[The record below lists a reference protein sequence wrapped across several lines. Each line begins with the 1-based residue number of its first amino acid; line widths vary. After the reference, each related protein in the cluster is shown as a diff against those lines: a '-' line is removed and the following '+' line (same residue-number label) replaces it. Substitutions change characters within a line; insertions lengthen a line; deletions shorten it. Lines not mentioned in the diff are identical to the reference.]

1 MASSRSLSLRERV
14 GARAGPL
21 PALLAALLL
30 ALLPSTTFAHA
41 NLERSIPAPSTVVVE
56 QPRAVS
62 LYFSEE
68 PELRLTEL
76 RLLDP
81 AGRLLQTLP
90 PRPVPGDSRAVQ
102 AALPELQPGTVVV
115 VWRTT
120 SAVDGHTTQG
130 AVPFTYG
137 LGQIPQSVDV
147 GLSGTPVYT
156 PQPLAVFARALT
168 FAGVAGLVGGLAFG
182 PLVLGPALAALP
194 GRRGRRRAD
203 GPTPVEASAT
213 RALTTL
219 GLVAAGLL
227 IVGTALHA
235 IAQAA
240 EAAGVGPREALGEP
254 LQRAMLGT
262 RYGSIFGARLLL
274 ALALALLTPL
284 AAARPTGRLRWVA
297 LALAA
302 GLLLTLSLGS
312 HAAAV
317 PQLTSAAVALDW
329 LHVGAASVWV
339 GGLAQLCFLAAT
351 LTRLPPGRDIAE
363 QPAAALALVVQR
375 FSAMLPVVAV
385 IAVTGVV
392 QSLIHV
398 GLDVRALDAT
408 PYGQTLLLKVAL
420 VAAMGML
427 GIVHWRMVGPRMRAL
442 AAVASRATADALV
455 RVGERFRWTALAE
468 TALGVAVL
476 VATGLLT
483 AQQPGR
489 DAAVALRHVTA
500 TGRAE
505 GTSFELTLTPG
516 EAGLNRYELE
526 LSPAPRAVEKVVLR
540 ATHQDMQM
548 GEQEVELREVE
559 PGRYVAEGGHLSMF
573 GRWNV
578 TPIVRVPGQSD
589 ARVDM
594 AVRVDEPLSVRLADA
609 PPPIEITT
617 PMVVGAQ
624 GVIFGVIVI
633 IAAGQ
638 LRRRAARAALAALL
652 IGCGA
657 VGFGGYTAASAFQAQ
672 SESVRRVR
680 SPVPIDDAALA
691 QGRALYQQ
699 HCLSCH
705 GFAGRGDGPLGRTL
719 NPRPADL
726 RIHVTEHPEGQLYA
740 WVTNGVPGTAMPAFR
755 DLIPEDDRWRVVAFI
770 RGFSETGPAPAQT
783 AVAQL
788 QPATPAKPGAPASKP

>member
-1 MASSRSLSLRERV
+1 V
-14 GARAGPL
+14 RAGRL
-21 PALLAALLL
+21 PALIAALLL
-30 ALLPSTTFAHA
+30 VLLLPSTALAHA

-56 QPRAVS
+56 QPRLVT
-62 LYFSEE
+62 LFFSEE
-68 PELRLTEL
+68 PEPRLTEL

-102 AALPELQPGTVVV
+102 APLPELQPGTVVV

-137 LGQIPQSVDV
+137 LGQVPQSVDV

-156 PQPLAVFARALT
+156 PQPLAVLARALT
-168 FAGVAGLVGGLAFG
+168 FAGVAGLAGGLAFG

-194 GRRGRRRAD
+194 GRRGRRRGD
-203 GPTPVEASAT
+203 DEPTPVEAAAA

-219 GLVAAGLL
+219 GVVAAGLV

-274 ALALALLTPL
+274 AFALALLTPL
-284 AAARPTGRLRWVA
+284 AAARPTGPLRWTA

-317 PQLTSAAVALDW
+317 PQLTAAAVALDW
-329 LHVGAASVWV
+329 LHVAAASVWV
-339 GGLAQLCFLAAT
+339 GGLAQLCFLAAA
-351 LTRLPPGRDIAE
+351 LARFPAGRDPAA
-363 QPAAALALVVQR
+363 QPTAALALIVHR
-375 FSAMLPVVAV
+375 FSSMLPVVLV

-408 PYGQTLLLKVAL
+408 PYGQTLLFKVAL

-442 AAVASRATADALV
+442 VAVASRAAADALV
-455 RVGERFRWTALAE
+455 RVGQRFRWTALAE
-468 TALGVAVL
+468 
-476 VATGLLT
+476 TGLLT

-489 DAAVALRHVTA
+489 DAAVALRNVTA
-500 TGRAE
+500 AGSAD
-505 GTSFELTLTPG
+505 GTSIELTLTPG

-526 LSPAPRAVEKVVLR
+526 LSPAPRVVEKVVLR
-540 ATHQDMQM
+540 AAHQDMQM
-548 GEQEVELREVE
+548 GEQEIELREVA
-559 PGRYVAEGGHLSMF
+559 PGRYAAEGGHLSMF
-573 GRWNV
+573 GRWTV

-589 ARVDM
+589 VRVDL

-624 GVIFGVIVI
+624 GVIFGLVVIV
-633 IAAGQ
+633 AARQ
-638 LRRRAARAALAALL
+638 LRRRDGRAALAALL
-652 IGCGA
+652 IGCAA
-657 VGFGGYTAASAFQAQ
+657 VGFGGYTAASAFQAE
-672 SESVRRVR
+672 SGSVRRQR
-680 SPVPIDDAALA
+680 SPVPIDDTALA
-691 QGRALYQQ
+691 QGRAMYQQ
-699 HCLSCH
+699 HCVSCH
-705 GFAGRGDGPLGRTL
+705 GFGGRGDGPLGRSL

-740 WVTNGVPGTAMPAFR
+740 WVTGGVPGTAMPAFR
-755 DLIPEDDRWRVVAFI
+755 DVISEDDRWRVVAFI

-788 QPATPAKPGAPASKP
+788 QPATPAKPAAPTPAPGAATPAPAAVAPGAAATPAPKP